1 LKELCTDYLYLGLL
15 GTSTV
20 GCAFSILAPS
30 SLSSAAV
37 ATVVAPEVV
46 AGATATAAALF
57 TGTWLASSEQ
67 IITS

>member
-1 LKELCTDYLYLGLL
+1 
-15 GTSTV
+15 
-20 GCAFSILAPS
+20 
-30 SLSSAAV
+30 LSSAAV

-67 IITS
+67 IVTS